1 MEPPVSIS
9 IAPTSIPAP
18 TSASVA
24 GLTQLGFF
32 PVEPPQIP
40 TAESLVAVEGD
51 GHSDEPK
58 VAIETLAVAKIN
70 SDSERQDSSF
80 GVWLIGVGSL
90 ILIAFGLIRRFS
102 GR

>member
-1 MEPPVSIS
+1 
-9 IAPTSIPAP
+9 
-18 TSASVA
+18 
-24 GLTQLGFF
+24 LTQLDLFQ
-32 PVEPPQIP
+32 VETSEFP
-40 TAESLVAVEGD
+40 TAESLVPVEGD

-58 VAIETLAVAKIN
+58 VAIETVAVAKVD

-80 GVWLIGVGSL
+80 GVWLIGIGSL